1 MERISIMEEYI
12 SCRDMNSIMCDIE
25 TYHRAIKTDESLR
38 RSLAEKII
46 LTEKEKIRMNAVI
59 HYKLYK
65 GVPEILELVDR
76 DALVD
81 AYIADGHYEN
91 YDSVDE
97 MCEDLYDEAYK
108 VCKWLESFCLTLFE
122 DKDRLANSELP
133 E

>member
-1 MERISIMEEYI
+1 MQRVSIMEEYI

-25 TYHRAIKTDESLR
+25 YYHNDIKKNESLR

-46 LTEKEKIRMNAVI
+46 LTEKEKIRMHAVV
-59 HYKLYK
+59 HCKLYK
-65 GVPEILELVDR
+65 GVPEILELIDR
-76 DALVD
+76 DVIVD
-81 AYIADGHYEN
+81 AYVAAGRYEN

-97 MCEDLYDEAYK
+97 MCEDLYNEAYK

-122 DKDRLANSELP
+122 DKDRLANSELL